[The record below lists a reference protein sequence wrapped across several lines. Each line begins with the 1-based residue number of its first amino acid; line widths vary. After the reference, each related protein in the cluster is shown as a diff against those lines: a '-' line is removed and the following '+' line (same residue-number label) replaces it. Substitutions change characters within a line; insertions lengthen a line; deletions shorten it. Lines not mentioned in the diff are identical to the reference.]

1 METLK
6 TITFLENNNK
16 TFNKTNFN
24 SNKVQISQKI
34 KNQNNINIEKYI
46 LKYFVYGFQNILLK
60 YNKDFLTNTGI
71 DEIKIISEYWVKLD
85 INKNNS
91 CFSF

>member
-1 METLK
+1 MK

-71 DEIKIISEYWVKLD
+71 DEIKIISEY
-85 INKNNS
+85 
-91 CFSF
+91 